1 MKAVVLEAA
10 RQLAIKEIAPPAPAP
25 GRVLIRVT
33 HTGVCGTDLKIYNGS
48 IPATYPL
55 VMGHEIAGEVAETSD
70 DGRIQRGDRV
80 IIDPILYC
88 GVCFQCRAGQT
99 NLCPNGTLL
108 GRDVNGGFAE
118 YISVP
123 ASHVFHLPDTID
135 NQTAPLIQV
144 MTTCLHAQRL
154 TKLFAG
160 ESVVVMGL
168 GVSGQLMVQ
177 LAKARGAGPVIGV
190 SRSPAKGEMARN
202 LGADLTLAPGETAT
216 QAVLDATEGR
226 GADLVIES
234 TGVPASVASAIATA
248 RTGGRLLLFGI
259 ITAKEAALPFYQ
271 LYFKELAIINAR
283 AAKGEDF
290 AGCINLL
297 ERGRVRLDPLVS
309 HVMPFKKLET
319 VMGMLGSDSDQRL
332 KVVLEHS

>member
-1 MKAVVLEAA
+1 MKAVVLKAPG
-10 RQLAIKEIAPPAPAP
+10 QLVLDEITSPAP
-25 GRVLIRVT
+25 GAGRVLVRVT

-48 IPATYPL
+48 IPVPYPL
-55 VMGHEIAGEVAETSD
+55 VMGHEIAGQVVDTGGSSE
-70 DGRIQRGDRV
+70 IQPGDRV
-80 IIDPILYC
+80 VVDPFLHC

-99 NLCPNGTLL
+99 NLCPDGTLL
-108 GRDVNGGFAE
+108 GRDVDGGFAQ

-123 ASHVFHLPDTID
+123 ASHVFRLPDTID
-135 NQTAPLIQV
+135 SRTAPLIQV

-177 LAKARGAGPVIGV
+177 LAKARGANPVIGV
-190 SRSPAKGEMARN
+190 SRSPSKGELARK
-202 LGADLTLAPGETAT
+202 LGADLAVAAGKGAAETVLEAT
-216 QAVLDATEGR
+216 DGR

-234 TGVPASVASAIATA
+234 TGVPASVAEAITLA

-259 ITAKEAALPFYQ
+259 ITATEAALPFYQ
-271 LYFKELAIINAR
+271 LYFKELAVINAR

-297 ERGRVRLDPLVS
+297 QRGMVQLEPLVS
-309 HVMPFKKLET
+309 HVMPLEELE
-319 VMGMLGSDSDQRL
+319 GAIEMLGSSGDQRL
-332 KVVLEHS
+332 KVILEHP

>member
-1 MKAVVLEAA
+1 MKAVVLTAPN
-10 RQLAIKEIAPPAPAP
+10 RLALDEIATPSRAT
-25 GRVLIRVT
+25 GEVLVRVT
-33 HTGVCGTDLKIYNGS
+33 HTGVCGTDLKIYDGS
-48 IPATYPL
+48 IPAAYPL
-55 VMGHEIAGEVAETSD
+55 VMGHEIAGEVVEA
-70 DGRIQRGDRV
+70 GNGGVRPGDRV
-80 IIDPILYC
+80 VIDPILYC

-99 NLCPNGTLL
+99 NLCPNGMLL

-123 ASHVFHLPDTID
+123 ASHVFRLPDTVD
-135 NQTAPLIQV
+135 SRTAPLIQV

-177 LAKARGAGPVIGV
+177 LAKVRGASPVIGV
-190 SRSPAKGEMARN
+190 SRSASKGDLARK
-202 LGADLTLAPGETAT
+202 LGADLTLVSGERTAE
-216 QAVLDATEGR
+216 AVLEATDGR

-234 TGVPASVASAIATA
+234 TGVPASVADAITLA

-259 ITAKEAALPFYQ
+259 ITATEAALPFYQ
-271 LYFKELAIINAR
+271 LYFKELAVINGR

-290 AGCINLL
+290 LGCINLL
-297 ERGRVRLDPLVS
+297 ERGTVRLEPLVS
-309 HVMPFKKLET
+309 HVMPLEKLKT
-319 VMGMLGSDSDQRL
+319 VIGMLGPGSDQRL
-332 KVVLEHS
+332 KVILDHS

>member
-1 MKAVVLEAA
+1 MKAVVLKAA
-10 RQLAIKEIAPPAPAP
+10 RQLGVEEIAPPAPAA
-25 GRVLIRVT
+25 GRVFIRVT

-55 VMGHEIAGEVAETSD
+55 VMGHEIAGEVADSGD
-70 DGRIQRGDRV
+70 DNRVRRGDRV

-99 NLCPNGTLL
+99 NLCPNGMML
-108 GRDVNGGFAE
+108 GRDMNGGFAE

-123 ASHVFHLPDTID
+123 ASHVFRLPDAID

-154 TKLFAG
+154 TNLFAG

-177 LAKARGAGPVIGV
+177 LAKARGSNPVIGV
-190 SRSPAKGEMARN
+190 SRSSSKGELARK
-202 LGADLTLAPGETAT
+202 LGADLTLAPGEP
-216 QAVLDATEGR
+216 AVETVFDATDGR

-234 TGVPASVASAIATA
+234 TGVPASVASAMAMA

-271 LYFKELAIINAR
+271 LYFKELAIVSAR

-297 ERGRVRLDPLVS
+297 ERGMVRLDPLVS
-309 HVMPFKKLET
+309 HVMPLEKLET

-332 KVVLEHS
+332 KVILEHS

>member
-1 MKAVVLEAA
+1 MKAAVLKAPG
-10 RQLAIKEIAPPAPAP
+10 QLVLDEITPPSPVT
-25 GRVLIRVT
+25 GRVLVRVT

-48 IPATYPL
+48 IPVPYPL
-55 VMGHEIAGEVAETSD
+55 VMGHEIAGDVVEA
-70 DGRIQRGDRV
+70 GGNRGIRAGDRV
-80 IIDPILYC
+80 VVDPFLYC
-88 GVCFQCRAGQT
+88 GLCFQCRAGQT
-99 NLCPNGTLL
+99 NLCPNGMLL

-123 ASHVFHLPDTID
+123 ASHVFRLPDTID

-154 TKLFAG
+154 ANLFAG

-177 LAKARGAGPVIGV
+177 LAKARGANPVIGL
-190 SRSPAKGEMARN
+190 SRSPSKGELARK
-202 LGADLTLAPGETAT
+202 LGADLVFVPGEGTAE
-216 QAVLDATEGR
+216 AVLDATDGR

-234 TGVPASVASAIATA
+234 TGVPASVAGAINLA
-248 RTGGRLLLFGI
+248 RTGGRVLLFGI
-259 ITAKEAALPFYQ
+259 ITATEAALPFYQ
-271 LYFKELAIINAR
+271 LYFKELTVINAR

-297 ERGRVRLDPLVS
+297 QRGMVRLEPLVS
-309 HVMPFKKLET
+309 HVMPLEKLET
-319 VMGMLGSDSDQRL
+319 VIGMLGSGGGQRL
-332 KVVLEHS
+332 KVILDHS

>member
-1 MKAVVLEAA
+1 MKAVVL
-10 RQLAIKEIAPPAPAP
+10 KAP
-25 GRVLIRVT
+25 GQLVVDEITPPVPAAGEVLVRVT
-33 HTGVCGTDLKIYNGS
+33 HTGVCGTDLKIYTGS
-48 IPATYPL
+48 IPVPYPL
-55 VMGHEIAGEVAETSD
+55 VMGHEIAGEVVEAGS
-70 DGRIQRGDRV
+70 GGVRPGDRV

-99 NLCPNGTLL
+99 NLCPNGMLL

-123 ASHVFHLPDTID
+123 ASHVFRLPDTIHSR
-135 NQTAPLIQV
+135 TAPLIQV

-154 TKLFAG
+154 TSLFAG

-177 LAKARGAGPVIGV
+177 LAKARGANPVIGL
-190 SRSPAKGEMARN
+190 SRSPLKGELARK
-202 LGADLTLAPGETAT
+202 LGADLTLVSGEGTAE
-216 QAVLDATEGR
+216 AVLDATDGR

-234 TGVPASVASAIATA
+234 TGVPASVADAITLA
-248 RTGGRLLLFGI
+248 RTGGRVLLFGI
-259 ITAKEAALPFYQ
+259 ITATEAALPFYQ
-271 LYFKELAIINAR
+271 LYFKELAVINAR

-297 ERGRVRLDPLVS
+297 QRGMVRLEPLVS
-309 HVMPFKKLET
+309 HVMPLEKLET
-319 VMGMLGSDSDQRL
+319 AIGMLGSGGDQRL
-332 KVVLEHS
+332 KVILDHS

>member
-1 MKAVVLEAA
+1 MKAIILKAPSRLVLD
-10 RQLAIKEIAPPAPAP
+10 EIARPAHNP
-25 GRVLIRVT
+25 GEVLVRVT

-48 IPATYPL
+48 IPVPYPL
-55 VMGHEIAGEVAETSD
+55 VMGHEIAGEVV
-70 DGRIQRGDRV
+70 DGGGGGVQPGERV
-80 IIDPILYC
+80 IVDPFLHC

-99 NLCPNGTLL
+99 NLCPNGMLL

-123 ASHVFHLPDTID
+123 ATHVFRLPDTID
-135 NQTAPLIQV
+135 CRTAPLIQV

-160 ESVVVMGL
+160 ESVAVMGL

-177 LAKARGAGPVIGV
+177 LAKARGANPVIGV
-190 SRSPAKGEMARN
+190 SRSASKGELARR
-202 LGADLTLAPGETAT
+202 LGADVTLLAGEGVAE
-216 QAVLDATEGR
+216 AVLDATDGR

-234 TGVPASVASAIATA
+234 TGIPASIADAITLA

-259 ITAKEAALPFYQ
+259 ITATEAALPFYQ
-271 LYFKELAIINAR
+271 LYFKELAVINAR

-290 AGCINLL
+290 AGCINLVQ
-297 ERGRVRLDPLVS
+297 RGMVRLDPLVS
-309 HVMPFKKLET
+309 HVLPLEKLET
-319 VMGMLGSDSDQRL
+319 VIGMLSSDSDQRL
-332 KVVLEHS
+332 KVILEHS